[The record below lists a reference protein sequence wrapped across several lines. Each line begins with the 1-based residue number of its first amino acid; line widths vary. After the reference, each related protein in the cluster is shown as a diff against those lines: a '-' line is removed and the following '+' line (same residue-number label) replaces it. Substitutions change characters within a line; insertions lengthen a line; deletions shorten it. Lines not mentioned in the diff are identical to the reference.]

1 MRQFMYMRPGNL
13 YKDFIIES
21 SEETI
26 GKGGRPQRK
35 YDDSGLRI
43 LKGALCDATA
53 DEKMRWAQQEHPITH
68 TITQQGKP
76 KCKPEDKLV
85 YNGRTFLV
93 QGIGDVTDVGIATLY
108 FVEERMDVE

>member
-21 SEETI
+21 SDEVI

-35 YDDSGLRI
+35 YDDSGLRM
-43 LKGALCDATA
+43 LRGALCDATPE
-53 DEKMRWAQQEHPITH
+53 EKRMWEQHEHMVTH

-76 KCKPEDKLV
+76 KAKPEDKLV
-85 YNGRTFLV
+85 YKDRIFLIR
-93 QGIGDVTDVGIATLY
+93 GIGDVSDVGIATLY
-108 FVEERMDVE
+108 YVEERNDVE